1 VFILKLKKSLVA
13 ISALV
18 LLANISP
25 ISPFSAVEANAVSPN
40 SGVTDVASGTFHSC
54 AVVSGGLQCWG
65 ANGQGQLGDGT
76 QVAKLVP
83 TVIFPANSG
92 VTAVATGSGY
102 TCAVV
107 YGGVKCWGQ
116 NAAYQLGD
124 GSSTRRLSPVQ
135 TIPANSGVT
144 AIYAGGG
151 PTCAVVSG
159 GVKCWGQATG
169 HFWGTSNPLAAIKTS
184 PFERIAE
191 GSGVTSVSVDGDN
204 ACAVISG
211 GLMCWGGNNSNQL
224 GNGTTNPVSTPTY
237 TVPANSGVTA
247 VGVSGANACV
257 VISGGVKC
265 WGFNDF
271 GQLGAGNTNSTNDQ
285 VTAIA
290 NNSGAIS
297 VAVGQ
302 KYACVVISG
311 GVKCWGINTQNQ
323 LGNGDT
329 QTQSSP
335 VDTIAASSG
344 VTSVKGYSQ
353 TTCAIVAG
361 GVKCWGYNNAGQT
374 GDSRKVNNPTPF
386 TVSNLSVSTLYSVT
400 FDSKSGSSV
409 DAKTFLSGG
418 SVSEPTPPTRSGHT
432 FLGWSAADG
441 GSAVSFPH
449 SPGVDEDVTLYAL
462 WEAETYQVTFN
473 SNGGDD
479 VDFDSFVNGGTV
491 AEPFAPTRAGY
502 TFLGWSATDGGSAVS
517 FPYTP
522 IVSDDITLYALWSAD
537 SYTVTF
543 HSMGGDD
550 VADVTFDSGGS
561 VTEPTPPT
569 RGGYIFLGWSETN
582 GGATVNFPYSPGVSE
597 DITLYALW
605 STDSYTVSFESNGSV
620 VSTGSFDTDGT
631 LDAPSDPTRTGYT
644 FLGWSDTNGGSLISF
659 PYAPGVSQD
668 ITLYA
673 LWSAD
678 SHNVTFESNGTVVS
692 SGSFDTDGSLT
703 APSDPTRT
711 GYTFL
716 GWSATNGGS
725 LISFPYAPGVSQD
738 ITLYAKW
745 SVNSYLV
752 SFDTKGGEA
761 FPSTSFITGGY
772 VDETFEAPYWGRP
785 YRDGYTF
792 LGWSATDG
800 GSAITFPYYPGV
812 TSNIILYAL
821 WSADSHSILFFANG
835 SYVHY
840 LSYLTD
846 GSVAEPTPP
855 TRAGYT
861 FLGWSATDG
870 GSAVSFPY
878 APGGTGS
885 KTMFAL
891 WSADSHTVSFESN
904 GNVFST
910 GSFDTAGTLDAPSSD
925 PTRAGYTF
933 LGWSATNGGS
943 AITFPY
949 SPRVTDDITLYA
961 LWSADSH
968 NVSLESFGN
977 VVSSSSFN
985 TDGSLAEP
993 TPPSLTGYTFLGW
1006 SATNGGSAITFPYS
1020 PGVIDDITLYA
1031 LWSADSH
1038 NVTFES
1044 FGNPVDSGSF
1054 DTDGSVDEPTPPTL
1068 TGWTFLGWSAT
1079 PGGSAVSFPYA
1090 PGVTED
1096 ITLYALWSAD
1106 SHTVSFESNG
1116 TVVAS
1121 GSFVTD
1127 GTLDAPSDPS
1137 RAGYTFLGWSATE
1150 GGSLISFPYHP
1161 FVTEDFTLYA
1171 VWSADSHNV
1180 NFESNG
1186 TVASSGSFDTD
1197 GTLDAPSDPTRT
1209 GYTFLGWSATN
1220 GGSAITFPYSPGV
1233 IDDITLYAKWSINTY
1248 VVIYNSKGGT
1258 TVASGSFVYLAEV
1271 GSAPRNPYRSGAI
1284 FIGWSATDGGN
1295 AVSFPYSPGVASDVT
1310 LYAKW
1315 TLLPPMLSTS
1325 SVTTVLPGDNLFI
1338 RISRVNEGCT
1348 VSVGWL
1354 QENTGVSSI
1363 SKLIRADRTSGVFT
1377 IATPS
1382 TAGRYT
1388 LTTSTIG
1395 GECSNGAA
1403 VTLARAFTVGKK
1415 SSVVAKL
1422 STSSTFVSRNPVV
1435 TVAGKVKT
1443 GSVAVVGREMT
1454 VSLRRNGV
1462 EVASATV
1469 NTDSSGAFVSSFSGI
1484 TYLAGEYTT
1493 VVTGVADSTY
1503 LASEGVANKLTLR

>member
-1 VFILKLKKSLVA
+1 VVSVNLKKSLVA

-18 LLANISP
+18 LLTNISP
-25 ISPFSAVEANAVSPN
+25 ISPLSVVAANAVAPN
-40 SGVTDVASGTFHSC
+40 SGVTDVASGSFHSC

-92 VTAVATGSGY
+92 VTAVATGSGH

-107 YGGVKCWGQ
+107 SGGLQCWGQ

-124 GSSTRRLSPVQ
+124 GSNTRRLSPVQ

-204 ACAVISG
+204 ACAIVSG

-224 GNGTTNPVSTPTY
+224 GNGTTDPISTPTY

-247 VGVSGANACV
+247 VGVSGTNACV
-257 VISGGVKC
+257 VIAGGVKC

-271 GQLGAGNTNSTNDQ
+271 GQLGAGNTNSTTDQ

-290 NNSGAIS
+290 SNSGATS

-302 KYACVVISG
+302 KYVCAVVSG

-323 LGNGDT
+323 LGNGNT

-344 VTSVKGYSQ
+344 VTSIKGYSQ

-374 GDSRKVNNPTPF
+374 GDSRKVNNSTPF
-386 TVSNLSVSTLYSVT
+386 TVSNLSISTVYSVT

-432 FLGWSAADG
+432 FLGWSATDG
-441 GSAVSFPH
+441 GSAVSFPY
-449 SPGVDEDVTLYAL
+449 SPGVAEDVTLYAL

-502 TFLGWSATDGGSAVS
+502 TFLGWSDTNGGSAVS
-517 FPYTP
+517 FPYSP
-522 IVSDDITLYALWSAD
+522 SVADDITLYALWSAD

-569 RGGYIFLGWSETN
+569 RAGYIFLGWSETN

-605 STDSYTVSFESNGSV
+605 STDSYTVEFESNGSV
-620 VSTGSFDTDGT
+620 FSTGSFNTDGT
-631 LDAPSDPTRTGYT
+631 LDAPASDPSRAGYT

-678 SHNVTFESNGTVVS
+678 SHNVTFES
-692 SGSFDTDGSLT
+692 
-703 APSDPTRT
+703 
-711 GYTFL
+711 
-716 GWSATNGGS
+716 
-725 LISFPYAPGVSQD
+725 
-738 ITLYAKW
+738 
-745 SVNSYLV
+745 
-752 SFDTKGGEA
+752 
-761 FPSTSFITGGY
+761 
-772 VDETFEAPYWGRP
+772 
-785 YRDGYTF
+785 
-792 LGWSATDG
+792 
-800 GSAITFPYYPGV
+800 
-812 TSNIILYAL
+812 
-821 WSADSHSILFFANG
+821 
-835 SYVHY
+835 
-840 LSYLTD
+840 
-846 GSVAEPTPP
+846 
-855 TRAGYT
+855 
-861 FLGWSATDG
+861 
-870 GSAVSFPY
+870 
-878 APGGTGS
+878 
-885 KTMFAL
+885 
-891 WSADSHTVSFESN
+891 
-904 GNVFST
+904 
-910 GSFDTAGTLDAPSSD
+910 
-925 PTRAGYTF
+925 
-933 LGWSATNGGS
+933 
-943 AITFPY
+943 
-949 SPRVTDDITLYA
+949 
-961 LWSADSH
+961 
-968 NVSLESFGN
+968 FGN

-993 TPPSLTGYTFLGW
+993 TPPSRTGYTFLGW

-1054 DTDGSVDEPTPPTL
+1054 VTDGSVDEPTPPTL

-1186 TVASSGSFDTD
+1186 TVVSSGSFDTD

-1220 GGSAITFPYSPGV
+1220 GGIVISFPYDPGV
-1233 IDDITLYAKWSINTY
+1233 IENIALYALWSINTY
-1248 VVIYNSKGGT
+1248 VFIYNSKGGT
-1258 TVASGSFVYLAEV
+1258 SVASGSFVYGGLV
-1271 GSAPRNPYRSGAI
+1271 DSAPRKPYRSGAV
-1284 FIGWSATDGGN
+1284 FMGWSDTDGGD
-1295 AVSFPYSPGVASDVT
+1295 AISFPYAPGVASNVT

-1315 TLLPPMLSTS
+1315 AFLAPLLSTA
-1325 SVTTVLPGDNLFI
+1325 SVTTLVPGDALAI
-1338 RISRVNEGCT
+1338 RLSRVNEGCT
-1348 VSVGWL
+1348 VTVGWL

-1377 IATPS
+1377 IPTPG

-1395 GECSNGAA
+1395 EECSNGAA

-1415 SSVVAKL
+1415 SSVVSKL

-1435 TVAGKVKT
+1435 TVAGKVKS

-1469 NTDSSGAFVSSFSGI
+1469 STDSSGSFVASFSDI
-1484 TYLAGEYTT
+1484 NYLAGEYSTAI
-1493 VVTGVADSTY
+1493 TGVADSTY